1 MLGVGRGDAEPLGE
15 SLCWKRPK
23 VVWENIRYPETCSN
37 PALCL
42 LLSSLQRLRTCHLLS
57 HGYSQ
62 LAARSVW
69 PAHPPR
75 VCQSPVCGGSTQ
87 ESGCLPKAGSFRGA
101 MSWCLPVLLRV
112 MLVSTPAV
120 RPTWLVSGNRRST
133 SPWPVS
139 TFGLK
144 VDARWRGV
152 RSQEALGP
160 GCDGQRPA
168 GAHLRP
174 SQLWALY
181 AWESGSY

>member
-69 PAHPPR
+69 PAHPP
-75 VCQSPVCGGSTQ
+75 QG
-87 ESGCLPKAGSFRGA
+87 LPEPSVWWEHA
-101 MSWCLPVLLRV
+101 
-112 MLVSTPAV
+112 
-120 RPTWLVSGNRRST
+120 
-133 SPWPVS
+133 
-139 TFGLK
+139 
-144 VDARWRGV
+144 GV
-152 RSQEALGP
+152 RLPAQGRVFQRGHELVFASTAESDAGVYTCRAANLA
-160 GCDGQRPA
+160 GQRQQEVNITVA
-168 GAHLRP
+168 SEHLWPEGRC
-174 SQLWALY
+174 
-181 AWESGSY
+181 EVEGS